1 MDPIIFLAL
10 AVACLALLVWVST
23 LAVRRGRLIVS
34 DLAIAVLAALVYDN
48 AVIGLGATIGEG
60 PLLEGLNAVRFWL
73 HGRCTPLLVMVAWHM
88 LVRAGI
94 GWAAA
99 RGGLIGAVVLTLA
112 LVVYEIVVSAT
123 ALDLEVGK
131 EYGAVNYTNADSP
144 PGPPLMVLVV
154 AAALLVAGIGV
165 LIRQKWWVLLVGTV
179 LMTIG
184 SAVEIPIES
193 SAATNALELILLTS
207 IVATIGFQDRRERE
221 AQGVEVR

>member
-10 AVACLALLVWVST
+10 AVAYLALLVWVIT

-73 HGRCTPLLVMVAWHM
+73 HGLCTPLMVAWHM

-94 GWAAA
+94 RWAAA

-154 AAALLVAGIGV
+154 AAALLVSGIGV

-179 LMTIG
+179 LRTIG

-221 AQGVEVR
+221 AQSVEVR